1 MPRVGDSLS
10 RSLSRVAVFSSEGL
24 AAALRHA
31 IAAEE
36 AYWAPNGT
44 GISQYHAAYNRSRA
58 VLARAAA
65 NAAPRMRQWEPQD
78 EAARMARYLAQPSGG
93 PLQAGEAP
101 PNPEDAAR
109 YAAAAME
116 AGGLTP
122 YEAAVVGVVMAL
134 AEAGARA
141 CHENP
146 DDRGTIRWWTAR
158 YIEGLLTADEATRYR
173 EHVGDG
179 NSPLGRV
186 AWFVLR
192 VMGETIWEGQPSYA
206 AGLAWLAARVVFSEA

>member
-1 MPRVGDSLS
+1 MARTKDDLAK
-10 RSLSRVAVFSSEGL
+10 SLSRVAAFSSEGL

-31 IAAEE
+31 VAAEM

-44 GISQYHAAYNRSRA
+44 GISQYHTAYNRSRA

-65 NAAPRMRQWEPQD
+65 NAAPRADEREPKGK
-78 EAARMARYLAQPSGG
+78 AAQMARRLAQPTGG
-93 PLQAGEAP
+93 ELRKHEAP

-109 YAAAAME
+109 YAAAAM
-116 AGGLTP
+116 AGGGLTP
-122 YEAAVVGVVMAL
+122 YEAAVAGVVMAL

-146 DDRGTIRWWTAR
+146 DDRGTIRWWAAR
-158 YIEGLLTADEATRYR
+158 YIEGLLAADEAAHYR
-173 EHVGDG
+173 ERVGNG
-179 NSPLGRV
+179 NSPLGGM

>member
-1 MPRVGDSLS
+1 MTRTKDDLS
-10 RSLSRVAVFSSEGL
+10 RSLSRVAAFSSEGL
-24 AAALRHA
+24 AVALRHA
-31 IAAEE
+31 IAAEA
-36 AYWAPNGT
+36 AYMAPNGT
-44 GISQYHAAYNRSRA
+44 GISQHHTAYNTSRA
-58 VLARAAA
+58 ALARAAA
-65 NAAPRMRQWEPQD
+65 NAAPRMRQWEPKS

-93 PLQAGEAP
+93 ELHKDEAP

-116 AGGLTP
+116 AGGVTA

-146 DDRGTIRWWTAR
+146 DDRGNIRWWTAR
-158 YIEGLLTADEATRYR
+158 YVEGLLATDEAARYR

-179 NSPLGRV
+179 NSPLGAI